1 MGKMFS
7 VYVYSFYSIVSI
19 FILMELRA
27 YVVEFTYMETLQE
40 LRRNKSPMY

>member
-7 VYVYSFYSIVSI
+7 VYAYSFYYVSSI

-27 YVVEFTYMETLQE
+27 YVVEFTYMGTVQE
-40 LRRNKSPMY
+40 LHRNKSPMY

>member
-7 VYVYSFYSIVSI
+7 VYAYSFYCISSI

-27 YVVEFTYMETLQE
+27 YVFKFTYVETLQE
-40 LRRNKSPMY
+40 MHRNKSPMY